1 VSHFRK
7 GNDGECEQ
15 LAAVLEKYHPQ
26 LHDADLIVDVLVA
39 FATKNEHGEPRG
51 PALSHGG
58 YPAIAT
64 VKINPLKQRVLGQ
77 GDALITLD
85 GDRWGDFSAE
95 EQRAILDHELTHLNL
110 VVSEDGGGV
119 EGDDIGRPKLRVV
132 KHDHQ
137 FGWFDAVVR
146 RHGKN
151 SVEWG
156 QFAAFQEKAFKQTW
170 LPGFEASP
178 TVAADEGETEDGG
191 DSAAEGT
198 TVSFRMPDG
207 EFTKPMSLDEFK
219 KLPEKI
225 KAARTSER
233 GGHGV
238 VRRKKGRPAAA
249 AR

>member
-1 VSHFRK
+1 MSHFRK
-7 GNDGECEQ
+7 GNDTECEQ
-15 LAAVLEKYHPQ
+15 LAEVLEKYHPQ
-26 LHDADLIVDVLVA
+26 LHDAELIVDVLVA

-64 VKINPLKQRVLGQ
+64 VRINPLKQRVLGQ
-77 GDALITLD
+77 GDALVTLD
-85 GDRWGDFSAE
+85 GDRWGDFSAD
-95 EQRAILDHELTHLNL
+95 EQRAILDHELTHLEL
-110 VVSEDGGGV
+110 VESEDGGGV
-119 EGDDIGRPKLRVV
+119 EGDDIGRPKLRIV

-146 RHGKN
+146 RHGRN

-178 TVAADEGETEDGG
+178 PVASDEDDHETDDSFTERVG
-191 DSAAEGT
+191 DVLEKALEGT
-198 TVSFRMPDG
+198 GR
-207 EFTKPMSLDEFK
+207 
-219 KLPEKI
+219 KLERNVTI
-225 KAARTSER
+225 ER

-238 VRRKKGRPAAA
+238 SRTKKSRQAAA